1 MKKIIV
7 ICDDVWSDISG
18 TGDNDTSVWTLT
30 DDGFKKL
37 CGVFEEIESDE
48 YTHNVSKPNNL
59 DDRDIIKIQGLHE
72 YVSCASHTLNAL
84 DEFMTE
90 ERESAS

>member
-7 ICDDVWSDISG
+7 ICDDVWSNIS
-18 TGDNDTSVWTLT
+18 DTASDTAVWTIT

-37 CGVFEEIESDE
+37 CGEFEEIESDE
-48 YTHNVSKPNNL
+48 YTHNVSSPNNL

-72 YVSCASHTLNAL
+72 YVDCTPRTLNAL
-84 DEFMTE
+84 DLFMTE
-90 ERESAS
+90 EKKSVS